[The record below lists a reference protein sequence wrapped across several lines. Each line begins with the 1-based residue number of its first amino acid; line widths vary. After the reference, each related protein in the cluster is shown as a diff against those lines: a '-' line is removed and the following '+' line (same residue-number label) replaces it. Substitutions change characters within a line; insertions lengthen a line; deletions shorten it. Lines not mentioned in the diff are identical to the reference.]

1 MIKIKKGNKPQV
13 LVHNDARW
21 TNELLGF
28 IQRKEKV
35 PASVS
40 NRYNHSEVKKA
51 LKVEAKNKCI
61 YCESK
66 VSHVS
71 YEHIEHIKPKAK
83 DKYPELTFEWENLG
97 LACPVCN
104 MNKDD
109 EYDPNLPFLN
119 PYIDNPND
127 YLFASGPCVFGK
139 PGQARGK
146 LTERLI
152 KLNRVELIE
161 QRLER
166 IEAIRQLMDSYENE
180 QNPLLKKVIYKELLI
195 ELGEDK
201 PYALVLNSM
210 VKIVGVKVA

>member
-1 MIKIKKGNKPQV
+1 M
-13 LVHNDARW
+13 
-21 TNELLGF
+21 
-28 IQRKEKV
+28 
-35 PASVS
+35 PAAVS
-40 NRYNHSEVKKA
+40 NRYNHSDVKGA
-51 LKVEAKNKCI
+51 LKVEAKHKCM

-83 DKYPELTFEWENLG
+83 DKYPELTFEWGNLG

-104 MNKDD
+104 MNKSD

-119 PYIDNPND
+119 PYVDNPND
-127 YLFASGPCVFGK
+127 YLFASGPYVFGK
-139 PGQARGK
+139 PGQGRGK
-146 LTERLI
+146 LTEKYI
-152 KLNRVELIE
+152 KLNRVELVE

-166 IEAIRQLMDSYENE
+166 IDAIRQLMDSYENE
-180 QNPLLKKVIYKELLI
+180 QNPMLKKIIYKELLV

-210 VKIVGVKVA
+210 VKIVGVEAA